1 VETWLDE
8 NPGQVEDLLERFI
21 LFKMASMTDEA
32 CHLYASNGYYA
43 RLANRSERSVQRV
56 TAKLER
62 LGLIKKLPQTA
73 RDGSGRRI
81 WNAYLVLV
89 PESFMPDKRRSG
101 GRPGGS
107 VTPMTPSPH
116 DTGVTLTLTPDD
128 RVTMTSGCHDLR
140 EPISGTNLKE
150 PIPPLPPVPGGV
162 GQTPRQRAENGVQ
175 AIRERLYREHGQH
188 LSRSATRACKR
199 RLLAGEPVDSVWPLI
214 APRPP
219 APRWEPPD
227 IDAEADLAWRPIR
240 DRLRDKIAE
249 GSFATWIRPLMAVSL
264 ETFVDEAQ
272 QERQALVLA
281 GPTEKFQDHVR
292 LNFAPLIRAA
302 AAIDGLRVRGW
313 FPDHREGA

>member
-1 VETWLDE
+1 
-8 NPGQVEDLLERFI
+8 
-21 LFKMASMTDEA
+21 
-32 CHLYASNGYYA
+32 
-43 RLANRSERSVQRV
+43 
-56 TAKLER
+56 
-62 LGLIKKLPQTA
+62 
-73 RDGSGRRI
+73 
-81 WNAYLVLV
+81 
-89 PESFMPDKRRSG
+89 
-101 GRPGGS
+101 
-107 VTPMTPSPH
+107 
-116 DTGVTLTLTPDD
+116 
-128 RVTMTSGCHDLR
+128 MTSGCHDLR